1 MSDKYK
7 EITQDE
13 RTKLNLD
20 DEKDKGAVK
29 RRLCAVVG
37 GALVFGIIGP
47 IAVCTK
53 YYN

>member
-1 MSDKYK
+1 MSS
-7 EITQDE
+7 
-13 RTKLNLD
+13 KLYPVYYPVD

-53 YYN
+53 NHN